1 MKNRSIIVLILFYS
15 LLVFAV
21 PAKKLVNKTDKTT
34 TFTLKWKKRI
44 GFTTFRSPILYHKNQ
59 IIIGS
64 NGNKQDSLKDSFDGL
79 YIIDSNN
86 GKKIHHLI
94 PKQNGDS
101 DVTGVA
107 LSKKAIY
114 FGNDEN
120 KLFSVNWDGSI
131 NWATSLSGDIEATP
145 ALEDINSDGITDILI
160 GDESGNFHAIN
171 GKTGVIFW
179 SFQAEYKPHFTYPES
194 RSFFS
199 SAALVDINKDGVKD
213 CVVGNRN
220 GDVYAFNS
228 KTGDLFWE
236 YRTKYPSGIYSS
248 PMVRNGKIY
257 IAETYSTLYVLSL
270 NGKLIKRIARNNG
283 TPPDLFSSPIVD
295 EHETIAIGVSSKNGD
310 NGIWFIFKDYSQKFI
325 PIGKVS
331 ATPLLADIL
340 GLGYQQFVVITEDGN
355 LSCFDS
361 KGMLV
366 GSFSLPRGSETTP
379 LIADID
385 LDGYLEIVLATK
397 DQFLS
402 CYDTS
407 SEGPVDWG
415 SFRGNPLNTGTF
427 NDPVSLPSPYK
438 QNDALNRAL
447 FGVNYV
453 NPIDI
458 NNLGLEF
465 FLISEEGIGPAKIG
479 TTYGKMKL
487 TLGHHFIYK
496 DIELTLGL
504 RAKAVLL
511 NDLPLFYVIYP
522 AFKTFDE
529 QSTITILGTD
539 NSSFMT
545 KDGLNAFSTVS
556 ELSDRYGPATF
567 SYHAKN
573 SLEEF
578 VLFQKK
584 PKWLW
589 LANYGQEKI
598 GIYEEER
605 PFNITR
611 AYDPDKPVKFI
622 GVKK

>member
-1 MKNRSIIVLILFYS
+1 MNQRS
-15 LLVFAV
+15 LLGFALLCSVFVFAV
-21 PAKKLVNKTDKTT
+21 PSKTLVNKLDKST

-44 GFTTFRSPILYHKNQ
+44 GVTTFRSPILYHQNQ
-59 IIIGS
+59 VIIGS
-64 NGNKQDSLKDSFDGL
+64 NGSKFDSVRDSFDGL
-79 YIIDSNN
+79 YQLDSST
-86 GKKIHHLI
+86 GKKVHHLI
-94 PKQNGDS
+94 SDQIGDR

-107 LSKKAIY
+107 LSRKAIY

-120 KLFSVNWDGSI
+120 QLVSISWNGTVNWAI
-131 NWATSLSGDIEATP
+131 SLAGDIESTP
-145 ALEDINSDGITDILI
+145 ALEDIDSDGIPDILV
-160 GDESGNFHAIN
+160 GDESGSFYAIN
-171 GKTGVIFW
+171 GKTGAILW

-199 SAALVDINKDGVKD
+199 SAALTDINKDGVKD
-213 CVVGNRN
+213 CVIGNRN

-236 YRTKYPSGIYSS
+236 YRTKHPSGIYSS
-248 PMVRNGKIY
+248 PTIRNGKIY

-270 NGKLIKRIARNNG
+270 NGKLIKSIIRKKG

-295 EHETIAIGVSSKNGD
+295 ENETIAIGVSSKKGSNGV
-310 NGIWFIFKDYSQKFI
+310 WFVFKDETQLFV

-340 GLGYQQFVVITEDGN
+340 GLGYKQFIVITENGK
-355 LSCFDS
+355 LVCFDS
-361 KGMLV
+361 KGKIV
-366 GSFSLPRGSETTP
+366 GTFNLSKGSETTP

-397 DQFLS
+397 DQFIS
-402 CYDTS
+402 CYDTTS
-407 SEGPVDWG
+407 RGPVAWG
-415 SFRGNPLNTGTF
+415 SFRGNPLNTGVF
-427 NDPVSLPSPYK
+427 NDPISLPAPYK
-438 QNDALNRAL
+438 NNAALNRAL
-447 FGVNYV
+447 FGVNYSS
-453 NPIDI
+453 PIDI
-458 NNLGLEF
+458 NELGLEF
-465 FLISEEGIGPAKIG
+465 FLISKEGIGPAKIG

-487 TLGHHFIYK
+487 ILGPHFTYK

-522 AFKTFDE
+522 AFKVFND

-545 KDGLNAFSTVS
+545 ADGINAFSPVS
-556 ELSDRYGPATF
+556 ELTDLYGPATF

-573 SLEEF
+573 TLEEF

-598 GIYEEER
+598 GTYKAEQA
-605 PFNITR
+605 FNITQD
-611 AYDPDKPVKFI
+611 YDENKPVKFI